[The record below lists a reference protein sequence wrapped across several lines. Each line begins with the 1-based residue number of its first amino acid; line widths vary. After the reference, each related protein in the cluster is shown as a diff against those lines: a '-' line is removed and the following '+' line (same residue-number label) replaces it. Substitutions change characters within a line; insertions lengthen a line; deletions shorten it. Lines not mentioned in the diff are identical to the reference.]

1 MEENKTN
8 EEQKN
13 ESTSQTKMQFY
24 RQEIIR
30 FVKKQPWILGA
41 VAIVL
46 VAVIIA
52 FATIGNTTTMNKEI
66 TAYLNDSSQVPF
78 GELTISSAYERDS
91 YVTKENAFVSVSN
104 GKKVICVCGEIE
116 NTTDKNQSLSAD
128 MFRLNYSNNNEINA
142 KSYAFLDTYSSY
154 FNSVTIPKNAHCL
167 VYLYYIVDD
176 SVILNN
182 CKLIVYSAV
191 IALRSEPIILE

>member
-1 MEENKTN
+1 MKKTN

-52 FATIGNTTTMNKEI
+52 FATIGNTTTMNREI
-66 TAYLNDSSQVPF
+66 TAYLNDSSQLPF

-91 YVTKENAFVSVSN
+91 YVTKENAFVSVSS
-104 GKKVICVCGEIE
+104 GKKVICVYGEIE
-116 NTTDKNQSLSAD
+116 NTTDKKQSLSAD
-128 MFRLNYSNNNEINA
+128 MFRLNYSNSNEINA
-142 KSYAFLDTYSSY
+142 KSYAFLDTYSSH
-154 FNSVTIPKNAHCL
+154 FNSVTIPKNAHCY